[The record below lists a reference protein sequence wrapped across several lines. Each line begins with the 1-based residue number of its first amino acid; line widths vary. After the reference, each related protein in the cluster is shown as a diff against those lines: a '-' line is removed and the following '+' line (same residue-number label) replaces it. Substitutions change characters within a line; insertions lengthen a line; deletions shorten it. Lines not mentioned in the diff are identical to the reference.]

1 MSTVAT
7 RPRGAHLVG
16 SVPLRSAGDVFR
28 AAASGLGSHLKRIPD
43 GETGERSIWIVWQ
56 KRFFEANPA
65 FELEPKPESA
75 LDYAAKD
82 RYQLVDPAL
91 AGTLDFPGGIGY
103 ADAAIESYRT
113 FSQLKTDGVIRE
125 ETRFQVSLPTPLAP
139 VAQYVAQRD
148 QAAVEP
154 AYTQQMLR
162 ELERI
167 CEVVPLDELAIQWD
181 VAIEMGIWEG
191 LRGMFGT
198 WFDDTEHGI
207 IERVTRLI
215 DAVPTGAEVGIH
227 LCYGD
232 FGHQH
237 FAEPRDATNLVA
249 VTNALVRAAKRHI
262 TWVHLPVPRDRD
274 DDDYFAPLAS
284 LEIDD
289 GTELFLG
296 LVHMTDGAG
305 GTERRIAAA
314 RRHIDRFGVA
324 TECGFGRRPADSVA
338 PLLHLHALVSDPLA

>member
-16 SVPLRSAGDVFR
+16 SVPLTSAEDVFR
-28 AAASGLGSHLKRIPD
+28 AAASSLGSHLRRIPD
-43 GETGERSIWIVWQ
+43 GETGERTIWIVWQ

-65 FELEPKPESA
+65 FELEPESA
-75 LDYAAKD
+75 VDYAAKA

-91 AGTLDFPGGIGY
+91 AGTLDFPDGIGY
-103 ADAAIESYRT
+103 ADAAITSYEV
-113 FSQLKTDGVIRE
+113 FSRLKSDGVIRDS
-125 ETRFQVSLPTPLAP
+125 TRFQVSLPTPLAP
-139 VAQYVAQRD
+139 VAQFVAQRD

-154 AYTQQMLR
+154 GYTRQMLR
-162 ELERI
+162 ELDRI
-167 CEVVPLDELAIQWD
+167 CDVVPLDELAIQWD

-191 LRGMFGT
+191 LGGMFGI
-198 WFDDTEHGI
+198 WFDDAQHAI
-207 IERVTRLI
+207 IERVARLVN
-215 DAVPTGAEVGIH
+215 AVPAGAEVGVH

-232 FGHQH
+232 FGHAH
-237 FAEPRDATNLVA
+237 FVEPRDARNLVE
-249 VTNALVRAAKRHI
+249 VTNALARAAERSI
-262 TWVHLPVPRDRD
+262 SWVHLPVPRDRD

-296 LVHMTDGAG
+296 LVHMTDGAD

-338 PLLHLHALVSDPLA
+338 PLLQLHAEVADPVP